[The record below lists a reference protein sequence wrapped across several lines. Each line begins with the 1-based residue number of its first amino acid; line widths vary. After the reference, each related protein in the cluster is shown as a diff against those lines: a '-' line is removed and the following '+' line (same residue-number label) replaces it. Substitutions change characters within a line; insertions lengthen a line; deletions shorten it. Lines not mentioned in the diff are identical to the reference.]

1 MRINS
6 YSKLPTVLDYLD
18 NDDNDNSIESI
29 LSSAS
34 DYRTASIKQKL
45 GIPDTKD
52 SAETAKNILTASVSA
67 AETLD
72 KLLSTNDNSIFKK
85 AENDTSDTALTDAVT
100 EVQSFIASYNT
111 LVKNMNSQGGTVN
124 ITYLTELGKAYVDNE
139 KKLNDLGITRGSDG
153 LLSVDADKLKAADL
167 NSLKTAFN
175 GKDSYAASVNGILES
190 IHKVTSKT
198 SAMSGVYSSNY
209 GSNAETEDITS
220 MLLDSIF
227 NSKA

>member
-139 KKLNDLGITRGSDG
+139 KELNDLGITRGSDG

>member
-34 DYRTASIKQKL
+34 DYRTASIKQRL

-72 KLLSTNDNSIFKK
+72 RLLSTDDNSIFKK
-85 AENDTSDTALTDAVT
+85 AGNDTSDTALTDAVT
-100 EVQSFIASYNT
+100 EVQSFVASYNT
-111 LVKNMNSQGGTVN
+111 LVKNMSSQGGTVN

-139 KKLNDLGITRGSDG
+139 KELNDLGITRGSDG
-153 LLSVDADKLKAADL
+153 LLSVDTDKLKAADL

-175 GKDSYAASVNGILES
+175 GKDSYAESVNGILES

>member
-111 LVKNMNSQGGTVN
+111 LVKNMSSQGGTVN

-139 KKLNDLGITRGSDG
+139 KELNDLGITRGSDG
-153 LLSVDADKLKAADL
+153 LLCVDADKLKAADL

-198 SAMSGVYSSNY
+198 CAMSGVYSSNY

>member
-34 DYRTASIKQKL
+34 DYRTASIKQRL

-72 KLLSTNDNSIFKK
+72 KLLSDDDNSIFKK

-111 LVKNMNSQGGTVN
+111 LVKNMSSQGGTVN

-139 KKLNDLGITRGSDG
+139 KELNYLGITRGSDG

-167 NSLKTAFN
+167 SSLKTAFN

>member
-34 DYRTASIKQKL
+34 DYRTASIKQRL

-72 KLLSTNDNSIFKK
+72 KLLSDDDNSIFKK

-111 LVKNMNSQGGTVN
+111 LVKNMSSQGGTVK

-139 KKLNDLGITRGSDG
+139 KELNDLGITRGSDG

-175 GKDSYAASVNGILES
+175 GKDSYAESVNGILES